1 MSWTE
6 KSQGILSDTNECPG
20 RWWGVWWD
28 VGWWWWW
35 DDVLYDPVPYDK
47 HVVCLFMAESGS
59 IWFGSSYVWVSTAYD
74 GDVE

>member
-20 RWWGVWWD
+20 RWWGWCI
-28 VGWWWWW
+28 
-35 DDVLYDPVPYDK
+35 VLYDPVPYDK
-47 HVVCLFMAESGS
+47 HVVLLWCLFMAESGS
-59 IWFGSSYVWVSTAYD
+59 IWFGSSYVCVSTAYD